1 MKEIKTEDSSDI
13 INEISNEK
21 NENVNLL
28 TEKAGK
34 LKTGSYEDAADFVKD
49 NEYIKNGYLLNCNTI
64 KKTIKS
70 LFVLH
75 NELVNIW
82 SHLLGALFFI
92 ALIFYS
98 IFFITNYR
106 AQLKIIKNDISQAAK
121 NFNSLPKDEK
131 YSIQSLINSINE
143 LKLNFSNNSPQKIYT
158 NSFKELNFI
167 YNELKSKSTEV
178 ITSLKNYFMQFTTN
192 ISSLID
198 KLIDL
203 IKLDHKY
210 INYEENIQTM
220 IDNKEEKYLPRWPIF
235 IMIVSAILCL
245 SFSAIFH
252 AFGIISQKYY
262 TILSRFDYGGI
273 SLLITGS
280 CFPPYYFFFY
290 YSDTMRYLYLT
301 FISIFGISTFCY
313 SLTNDFNSPKRRTL
327 RGIIFIIFG
336 LCAGIPVLHM
346 AFFGNYIR
354 GYVKG
359 VKLLFWYIGGVSY
372 VTGALFYIMR
382 FPEKKLPG
390 KFDYFGASHQIFH
403 VLVFVGAFTHFLGSL
418 DAYYYRF
425 DNLGF

>member
-1 MKEIKTEDSSDI
+1 MKQLKNKDSSVI
-13 INEISNEK
+13 KSEISNK
-21 NENVNLL
+21 KSDDYNLL
-28 TEKAGK
+28 TEKPEK
-34 LKTGSYEDAADFVKD
+34 LKTGSYEEVADFIKD
-49 NEYIKNGYLLNCNTI
+49 NEYIKNGYLLNCNSI
-64 KKTIKS
+64 KKSIKS

-92 ALIFYS
+92 ILIFYT

-106 AQLKIIKNDISQAAK
+106 AQLKIVKTDISQTVK
-121 NFNSLPKDEK
+121 NLDSLSNDEK
-131 YSIQSLINSINE
+131 YSFKPLIDSVNE
-143 LKLNFSNNSPQKIYT
+143 LNFNFSNNSPQNIYI
-158 NSFKELNFI
+158 NSFKKLNSI
-167 YNELKSKSTEV
+167 YDELKSESSQV
-178 ITSLKNYFMQFTTN
+178 IKSLKISITQFTSK
-192 ISSLID
+192 IYSLID
-198 KLIDL
+198 ELRDL
-203 IKLDHKY
+203 INLDSKY
-210 INYEENIQTM
+210 INNEHNIQT
-220 IDNKEEKYLPRWPIF
+220 IINNKEKKYLPRWPLF
-235 IMIVSAILCL
+235 IMIISAILCL
-245 SFSAIFH
+245 TFSSTFH
-252 AFGIISQKYY
+252 ALGGISPKFY

-290 YSDTMRYLYLT
+290 YSNTMKYLYLS

-327 RGIIFIIFG
+327 RGILFIIFG
-336 LCAGIPVLHM
+336 LCAGIPVIHM
-346 AFFGNYIR
+346 ALFGNYIK

>member
-13 INEISNEK
+13 INEISNEN
-21 NENVNLL
+21 NENFSLL
-28 TEKAGK
+28 TEKDGK
-34 LKTGSYEDAADFVKD
+34 LETGSYEDAADFVKD

-106 AQLKIIKNDISQAAK
+106 AQLKIIKNDIFQTAK

-235 IMIVSAILCL
+235 IMIISAILCL

-301 FISIFGISTFCY
+301 FISVFGISTFCY

-372 VTGALFYIMR
+372 VAGALLYIMR
-382 FPEKKLPG
+382 FPEKKFPG
-390 KFDYFGASHQIFH
+390 KFDYFGASHQLFH

-425 DNLGF
+425 DNLGY